1 MGQEYG
7 QVHEWAENKAL
18 DWEDLE
24 KPAHRQMQNYT
35 KALIQLYKTH
45 PALWKL
51 DYDPD
56 GFEWINCVEWE
67 KSMVTFLR
75 KSKKQEDTLV
85 VICNFSD
92 VAYEEELVGVPYAGK
107 YKEILNSDAKEY
119 GGTGVVNPRVKIAKK
134 EETDDRPYTIK
145 VKVAPLSVA
154 IYSFTKTAAK
164 TSTNRTAKTA
174 KKTVGKA
181 ERKMLS
187 ATEKKKD
194 FVKSSSRSWRRLRRK
209 VQKRKKT
216 HSKRSRSC
224 EEAKREKDGNS

>member
-1 MGQEYG
+1 M
-7 QVHEWAENKAL
+7 AENKAL

-174 KKTVGKA
+174 KKTAGKQK
-181 ERKMLS
+181 ERCCLQPR
-187 ATEKKKD
+187 KKKD

-209 VQKRKKT
+209 VQKRKKNAQQKKQKLRR
-216 HSKRSRSC
+216 SQKR
-224 EEAKREKDGNS
+224 KRR

>member
-51 DYDPD
+51 DYDSD

-75 KSKKQEDTLV
+75 KSQKQEDTLV
-85 VICNFSD
+85 VICN
-92 VAYEEELVGVPYAGK
+92 
-107 YKEILNSDAKEY
+107 
-119 GGTGVVNPRVKIAKK
+119 
-134 EETDDRPYTIK
+134 TDDYGDVRGLDNKEVQPGDDVI
-145 VKVAPLSVA
+145 V
-154 IYSFTKTAAK
+154 ITK
-164 TSTNRTAKTA
+164 
-174 KKTVGKA
+174 
-181 ERKMLS
+181 
-187 ATEKKKD
+187 
-194 FVKSSSRSWRRLRRK
+194 
-209 VQKRKKT
+209 
-216 HSKRSRSC
+216 
-224 EEAKREKDGNS
+224 

>member
-1 MGQEYG
+1 
-7 QVHEWAENKAL
+7 
-18 DWEDLE
+18 
-24 KPAHRQMQNYT
+24 
-35 KALIQLYKTH
+35 
-45 PALWKL
+45 
-51 DYDPD
+51 
-56 GFEWINCVEWE
+56 
-67 KSMVTFLR
+67 MVTFLR
-75 KSKKQEDTLV
+75 KSQKQEDTLV

-92 VAYEEELVGVPYAGK
+92 VAYEEELLGVPYAGK

-174 KKTVGKA
+174 KKTAGKA

-187 ATEKKKD
+187 ATEKKEGLR
-194 FVKSSSRSWRRLRRK
+194 KSSSRNWRRLRRK
-209 VQKRKKT
+209 VQKRKKNAQQKKQKLRR
-216 HSKRSRSC
+216 SQKR
-224 EEAKREKDGNS
+224 KRR